1 MRIIF
6 IILASL
12 LISCKKEIKLQNKIE
27 TPTTKTIIS
36 DSVAKK
42 EFLLPLEKKWNDS
55 VFKLPY
61 KLKENEIS
69 IVIGVGHGWL
79 AYDEFHHFV
88 YSNDSLLKHF
98 IERIPKKYIKNNKE
112 KYHLEQIEEKA
123 ELKRNSK
130 YYTLNVSEI
139 NTFLKYEQDDFR
151 LKSNKLVPPPC
162 VVDNNTYSLY
172 FIQNNKFKS
181 YWYYAP
187 KITLEKCANATVN
200 KKMLEE
206 FIVLLENWNVDL

>member
-1 MRIIF
+1 MRIVL
-6 IILASL
+6 ILLVSL
-12 LISCKKEIKLQNKIE
+12 LISCKKEIKLQSE
-27 TPTTKTIIS
+27 TEIPKTKTITS
-36 DSVAKK
+36 DSSAEKR
-42 EFLLPLEKKWNDS
+42 FLLPLEKNWNDS

-61 KLKENEIS
+61 ELKENEIS
-69 IVIGVGHGWL
+69 VVIGIGYSWL
-79 AYDEFHHFV
+79 TYDELRHFV
-88 YSNDSLLKHF
+88 YSNDSLSKIF
-98 IERIPKKYIKNNKE
+98 IEKIPKAYLKKNKE
-112 KYHLEQIEEKA
+112 KYHLEKIEEKA

-151 LKSNKLVPPPC
+151 LKSDKLVPPPC
-162 VVDNNTYSLY
+162 VSDNNTYSLY

-187 KITLEKCANATVN
+187 KITLEKCANAAVN

-206 FIVLLENWNVDL
+206 FIVLLENWNLDL

>member
-1 MRIIF
+1 MRIALVLI
-6 IILASL
+6 ASL
-12 LISCKKEIKLQNKIE
+12 LISCKKEMKFQKKIE
-27 TPTTKTIIS
+27 IPTTKTIIS

-42 EFLLPLEKKWNDS
+42 ESSLPLEQKWDDS
-55 VFKLPY
+55 IAKLPY
-61 KLKENEIS
+61 ELLENEIS
-69 IVIGVGHGWL
+69 VVIGVGHGWL
-79 AYDEFHHFV
+79 AYDELHHFV

-98 IERIPKKYIKNNKE
+98 IEKIPKKYIKSNKE

-162 VVDNNTYSLY
+162 VTDSNTYSIY
-172 FIQNNKFKS
+172 FIQNHKFKS

-206 FIVLLENWNVDL
+206 FIVLLEKWNVDL